1 MREATES
8 IMGVLRK
15 NNTSYLWNIPLSKW
29 TGVEFKELNHLRL
42 GNKPTRT
49 SRPQIIKKETQKRK
63 VNCKR
68 KVVCIE
74 TGIVYNSI
82 VDCSDKT
89 EYSRNQISEFIKM
102 NVKFKKYQDGK

>member
-1 MREATES
+1 MRETTES

-29 TGVEFKELNHLRL
+29 TGVEFKEFQNLKL
-42 GNKPTRT
+42 GNKPKRT
-49 SRPQIIKKETQKRK
+49 SQRKTRKKETQKRK

-89 EYSRNQISEFIKM
+89 KYSRNQISEFIKM